1 MVDLQTDT
9 IEAIHGLGF
18 KNWSVSSLDPND
30 KDGVYDFSTFD
41 NYNILIHFLFKSGNQ
56 HFLLFPQV
64 FYFIKD
70 KFNVLQMEKARILS
84 SAKRLTMHQHTFIFH
99 RLTGIKTIHQHTCIF
114 LCLTGINLNPWPVYG
129 MYQPDSIKV
138 YTHKNVDYI
147 LTANEGDSKDYDTF
161 SEERRVEDEIL
172 SANFGKG

>member
-1 MVDLQTDT
+1 
-9 IEAIHGLGF
+9 
-18 KNWSVSSLDPND
+18 
-30 KDGVYDFSTFD
+30 
-41 NYNILIHFLFKSGNQ
+41 
-56 HFLLFPQV
+56 
-64 FYFIKD
+64 
-70 KFNVLQMEKARILS
+70 
-84 SAKRLTMHQHTFIFH
+84 
-99 RLTGIKTIHQHTCIF
+99 
-114 LCLTGINLNPWPVYG
+114 